1 MYSALDAVRVITDPH
16 VGVFIHFSA
25 VGIENIIVVAY
36 LCKALSTDTVRK
48 IEGISAA
55 IGKTVHYELALAVES
70 VPASSV
76 EQLCR
81 DIYVLIDRKLLVS
94 LDIVVVSVKFIEALG
109 QLDAVYGEVELSVF
123 ADYFLLAVLEIR
135 NKHLSVL
142 AEIMYSALDAVRV
155 ITDPHVGVFVHSS
168 CAGIKDIIIVAYLF
182 KALGVIIIF
191 KVICFAVDIGKS
203 VCNYE
208 AVIATPVFSGLQFA
222 ASGCCA

>member
-36 LCKALSTDTVRK
+36 LCKALGVDAICK
-48 IEGISAA
+48 IECISAA
-55 IGKTVHYELALAVES
+55 IGKSVLYELALAVES

-81 DIYVLIDRKLLVS
+81 DIYVLIDCKLLVA
-94 LDIVVVSVKFIEALG
+94 LDIVVVSVKFIETLG

-208 AVIATPVFSGLQFA
+208 AVIAAPVFSGLQFA

>member
-1 MYSALDAVRVITDPH
+1 MYSAL
-16 VGVFIHFSA
+16 
-25 VGIENIIVVAY
+25 Y
-36 LCKALSTDTVRK
+36 
-48 IEGISAA
+48 
-55 IGKTVHYELALAVES
+55 
-70 VPASSV
+70 
-76 EQLCR
+76 
-81 DIYVLIDRKLLVS
+81 
-94 LDIVVVSVKFIEALG
+94 
-109 QLDAVYGEVELSVF
+109 
-123 ADYFLLAVLEIR
+123 
-135 NKHLSVL
+135 
-142 AEIMYSALDAVRV
+142 AVRV

>member
-1 MYSALDAVRVITDPH
+1 MYSALYAVRVITDPH
-16 VGVFIHFSA
+16 IGILIHLSA
-25 VGIENIIVVAY
+25 VGVEDIIVVAY
-36 LCKALSTDTVRK
+36 LRKALGTDTVCK
-48 IEGISAA
+48 IEGVSAA
-55 IGKTVHYELALAVES
+55 IGKSVLYKLALAVES

-76 EQLCR
+76 KQLCR
-81 DIYVLIDRKLLVS
+81 DIYVLIDRKLLVA
-94 LDIVVVSVKFIEALG
+94 LDIVVVSVKFIETFG
-109 QLDAVYGEVELSVF
+109 HFNAVNSKVELSVF
-123 ADYFLLAVLEIR
+123 ADYFLLAILEIR
-135 NKHLSVL
+135 NKHFSVL
-142 AEIMYSALDAVRV
+142 AEIMYSALYAVRV

-208 AVIATPVFSGLQFA
+208 AVIAAPVFSGLQFA